1 MNNDDWLTVDRKNA
15 NISVLYNLI
24 KQIDISLLCKDAGTG
39 NIVLFDII
47 FFSNVSIIFF
57 IIVYV
62 YTSF

>member
-24 KQIDISLLCKDAGTG
+24 KQIGISLLCKDAGTG

-47 FFSNVSIIFF
+47 FFSNVSIILF

-62 YTSF
+62 YKSF